1 MSDDNRYHVRLTG
14 ELMGGA
20 DAAQVAAN
28 LARLFKMPEEK
39 AALLV
44 SGQPRVVKKD
54 ADEATARKFQVAL
67 RQAGARCELLPVGG
81 ETASAAPPPTA
92 TSPAPTAATPAAP
105 QAEALEGAAAPAS
118 SADQRSSDIET
129 VGTIRTGGTGF
140 SGAFEVA
147 PVGADLDTSERDQ
160 PASAPDISHLS
171 MAEPGAD
178 LEPLKQEQEVVV
190 PDISHLSI
198 KPD

>member
-1 MSDDNRYHVRLTG
+1 MSDDNRSHVRLTG

-20 DAAQVAAN
+20 NADRVAAN
-28 LARLFKMPEEK
+28 LARLFKMPQEK

-44 SGQPRVVKKD
+44 SGKPRVVKKD

-81 ETASAAPPPTA
+81 EASAPASPEPERPEPA
-92 TSPAPTAATPAAP
+92 RQEAAASASPAP
-105 QAEALEGAAAPAS
+105 AAAGHR
-118 SADQRSSDIET
+118 DGDIET

-147 PVGADLDTSERDQ
+147 PVGADLDTSERAA
-160 PASAPDISHLS
+160 PAAAPDISHLS

-178 LEPLKQEQEVVV
+178 LQPLKEEWNVAV

>member
-20 DAAQVAAN
+20 DAARVAAN

-44 SGQPRVVKKD
+44 SGKPRVVKKD
-54 ADEATARKFQVAL
+54 VDETTARKFQVAL
-67 RQAGARCELLPVGG
+67 RQAGARCELLPVNG
-81 ETASAAPPPTA
+81 E
-92 TSPAPTAATPAAP
+92 ATPAAP
-105 QAEALEGAAAPAS
+105 AAEPERAEPARQEAVASAVPAPA
-118 SADQRSSDIET
+118 ATEHRDGEIET

-147 PVGADLDTSERDQ
+147 PVGADLDTSERGQ
-160 PASAPDISHLS
+160 PALAPDISHLS

-178 LEPLKQEQEVVV
+178 LDPLKQEREAVV

-198 KPD
+198 KTD

>member
-20 DAAQVAAN
+20 DADRVAAN

-44 SGQPRVVKKD
+44 SGKPRVVKKD

-67 RQAGARCELLPVGG
+67 RQAGARCELLPVEGD
-81 ETASAAPPPTA
+81 ARAAA
-92 TSPAPTAATPAAP
+92 PAAP
-105 QAEALEGAAAPAS
+105 QAEASEAAVAPAA
-118 SADQRSSDIET
+118 SADQRSGDIET

-147 PVGADLDTSERDQ
+147 PVGADLDTSERGQ
-160 PASAPDISHLS
+160 TAAAPDTSHLS

-178 LEPLKQEQEVVV
+178 LEPLKPHQEAVV

-198 KPD
+198 KTD

>member
-20 DAAQVAAN
+20 DADRVAAN

-44 SGQPRVVKKD
+44 SGKPRVVKKD

-81 ETASAAPPPTA
+81 EASPTAPASREPERPEPARQETAASA
-92 TSPAPTAATPAAP
+92 SPAPAA
-105 QAEALEGAAAPAS
+105 GHR
-118 SADQRSSDIET
+118 DGDIET

-147 PVGADLDTSERDQ
+147 PVGADLDTSERAA
-160 PASAPDISHLS
+160 PAAAPDISHLS

-178 LEPLKQEQEVVV
+178 LQPLKEERNVVV

>member
-14 ELMGGA
+14 ELMAGA
-20 DAAQVAAN
+20 DAAEVAAN
-28 LARLFKMPEEK
+28 LARLFKMPEQK
-39 AALLV
+39 AALLIN
-44 SGQPRVVKKD
+44 GTPRVVKKD

-67 RQAGARCELLPVGG
+67 RQAGARCELLPVND
-81 ETASAAPPPTA
+81 EAA
-92 TSPAPTAATPAAP
+92 PAAP
-105 QAEALEGAAAPAS
+105 TPAPRDAAPEEPAPREPAAS
-118 SADQRSSDIET
+118 QAVAASATAAPQSGDLET

-147 PVGADLDTSERDQ
+147 PVGADLDTSEKDQ
-160 PASAPDISHLS
+160 PAAPDVSHLS

-178 LEPLKQEQEVVV
+178 LEPLKPRQDVVV

>member
-20 DAAQVAAN
+20 DADRVAAN

-44 SGQPRVVKKD
+44 SGKPRVVKKD

-67 RQAGARCELLPVGG
+67 RQAGARCELLPVDGG
-81 ETASAAPPPTA
+81 AATAAP
-92 TSPAPTAATPAAP
+92 
-105 QAEALEGAAAPAS
+105 
-118 SADQRSSDIET
+118 
-129 VGTIRTGGTGF
+129 IRTGGTGF

-147 PVGADLDTSERDQ
+147 PVGADLDTSERGQ
-160 PASAPDISHLS
+160 PAPAPDISHLS

-178 LEPLKQEQEVVV
+178 LEPLKQEQAVVV

>member
-20 DAAQVAAN
+20 DADRVAAN

-44 SGQPRVVKKD
+44 SGKPRVVKKD

-67 RQAGARCELLPVGG
+67 RQAGARCELLPVHG
-81 ETASAAPPPTA
+81 EAATAAPVPQEPERA
-92 TSPAPTAATPAAP
+92 EPAR
-105 QAEALEGAAAPAS
+105 QEAAAEHQ
-118 SADQRSSDIET
+118 DGDIET

-147 PVGADLDTSERDQ
+147 PVGADLDTSDRSA
-160 PASAPDISHLS
+160 PAAAPDISHLS

-178 LEPLKQEQEVVV
+178 LEPLKQEREAVV

>member
-1 MSDDNRYHVRLTG
+1 MSEDNRYHVRLTG
-14 ELMGGA
+14 ELMAGA
-20 DAAQVAAN
+20 DAGQVAAN
-28 LARLFKMPEEK
+28 LARLFKMPQEK

-44 SGQPRVVKKD
+44 SGTPRVVKKD

-67 RQAGARCELLPVGG
+67 RQAGARCELLPVNG
-81 ETASAAPPPTA
+81 ETASAAPQ
-92 TSPAPTAATPAAP
+92 PAAAAP
-105 QAEALEGAAAPAS
+105 QAEASEAVVAPAA
-118 SADQRSSDIET
+118 SADQRSGDIET

-147 PVGADLDTSERDQ
+147 PVGADLDTSERGQ
-160 PASAPDISHLS
+160 PAAAPDISHLS

-178 LEPLKQEQEVVV
+178 LEPLKQEREAVV

>member
-20 DAAQVAAN
+20 DAARVAAN

-44 SGQPRVVKKD
+44 NGKPRVVKKD

-67 RQAGARCELLPVGG
+67 RQAGARCELLPVGVEATAAAPEPQG
-81 ETASAAPPPTA
+81 PEGAEPARQQTAASAAPA
-92 TSPAPTAATPAAP
+92 S
-105 QAEALEGAAAPAS
+105 AEHQDG
-118 SADQRSSDIET
+118 DIET

-147 PVGADLDTSERDQ
+147 PVGADLDTSERGQ
-160 PASAPDISHLS
+160 TATAPDTSHLS

-178 LEPLKQEQEVVV
+178 LQPLKQERDAVV

>member
-20 DAAQVAAN
+20 DAGQVAAN

-44 SGQPRVVKKD
+44 VVHPQFTEPD
-54 ADEATARKFQVAL
+54 VAL
-67 RQAGARCELLPVGG
+67 RQAGARCELLPVEGDAMAAAPVPQ
-81 ETASAAPPPTA
+81 EPEPADAEPARQDVAASAAPA
-92 TSPAPTAATPAAP
+92 PAAVGH
-105 QAEALEGAAAPAS
+105 QDG
-118 SADQRSSDIET
+118 DIEP

-160 PASAPDISHLS
+160 PAVAPDITHLS

-190 PDISHLSI
+190 PDISHLSL

>member
-20 DAAQVAAN
+20 NADRVAAN
-28 LARLFKMPEEK
+28 LARLFKMPHEK

-44 SGQPRVVKKD
+44 SGKPRVVKKD

-81 ETASAAPPPTA
+81 EASTPASPEPERPEPARQEAAASA
-92 TSPAPTAATPAAP
+92 SPAP
-105 QAEALEGAAAPAS
+105 AAAGHR
-118 SADQRSSDIET
+118 DGDIET

-147 PVGADLDTSERDQ
+147 PVGADLGTSERAA
-160 PASAPDISHLS
+160 PAAAPDISHLS

-178 LEPLKQEQEVVV
+178 LQPLKEERNVAV

>member
-20 DAAQVAAN
+20 DAARVAAN

-44 SGQPRVVKKD
+44 SGKPRVVKKD
-54 ADEATARKFQVAL
+54 VDETTARKFQVAL
-67 RQAGARCELLPVGG
+67 RQAGARCELLPVNG
-81 ETASAAPPPTA
+81 EATPAA
-92 TSPAPTAATPAAP
+92 PAPTAAAPVTP
-105 QAEALEGAAAPAS
+105 QAEASEAAVAPAA
-118 SADQRSSDIET
+118 SADQRSGDIET

-147 PVGADLDTSERDQ
+147 PVGADLDTSERRGQ
-160 PASAPDISHLS
+160 PALAPDISHLS

-178 LEPLKQEQEVVV
+178 LEPLKQEREAVV

-198 KPD
+198 KTD

>member
-20 DAAQVAAN
+20 DAARVAAN

-44 SGQPRVVKKD
+44 NGKPRVVKKD

-67 RQAGARCELLPVGG
+67 RQAGARCELLPVDG
-81 ETASAAPPPTA
+81 E
-92 TSPAPTAATPAAP
+92 ATPAAP
-105 QAEALEGAAAPAS
+105 APQEPGRQEPVASQAEAVPAAT
-118 SADQRSSDIET
+118 DHQDGDIET

-147 PVGADLDTSERDQ
+147 PVGADLDTSERGQ
-160 PASAPDISHLS
+160 TAAAPDTSHLS

-178 LEPLKQEQEVVV
+178 LEPLKPHQEAVV

>member
-14 ELMGGA
+14 ELMGSA
-20 DAAQVAAN
+20 DADQVAAN

-44 SGQPRVVKKD
+44 SGKPRVVKKD

-81 ETASAAPPPTA
+81 ETASAAP
-92 TSPAPTAATPAAP
+92 
-105 QAEALEGAAAPAS
+105 AAAAQQ
-118 SADQRSSDIET
+118 DGDIET

-147 PVGADLDTSERDQ
+147 PVGADLDTSERGQ
-160 PASAPDISHLS
+160 PAAAPDISHLS

-178 LEPLKQEQEVVV
+178 LEPLKQEREVVV

>member
-20 DAAQVAAN
+20 DAGQVAAN

-44 SGQPRVVKKD
+44 SGQPRVVKKG

-67 RQAGARCELLPVGG
+67 RQAGARCELLPVEGDAMAAAPAPQ
-81 ETASAAPPPTA
+81 EPEPADAEPARQDAAASAA
-92 TSPAPTAATPAAP
+92 PAPTAAGH
-105 QAEALEGAAAPAS
+105 QDG
-118 SADQRSSDIET
+118 DIET

-160 PASAPDISHLS
+160 PAVAPDITHLS

>member
-44 SGQPRVVKKD
+44 SGTPRVVKKD

-67 RQAGARCELLPVGG
+67 RQAGARCELLPTDG
-81 ETASAAPPPTA
+81 EVASAAP
-92 TSPAPTAATPAAP
+92 AP
-105 QAEALEGAAAPAS
+105 QQPVGQAPVASTAVAAAA
-118 SADQRSSDIET
+118 AQQDGDIET

-140 SGAFEVA
+140 SGTFEVA
-147 PVGADLDTSERDQ
+147 PVGADLDTSERGQ
-160 PASAPDISHLS
+160 PAAAPDTSHLS
-171 MAEPGAD
+171 VAEPGAD
-178 LEPLKQEQEVVV
+178 LEPLKQEREAVV

>member
-20 DAAQVAAN
+20 DADRVAAN

-44 SGQPRVVKKD
+44 SGKPRVVKKD

-81 ETASAAPPPTA
+81 EASAPASPEPERPEPARQETA
-92 TSPAPTAATPAAP
+92 ASASPAPAA
-105 QAEALEGAAAPAS
+105 GHR
-118 SADQRSSDIET
+118 DGDIET

-147 PVGADLDTSERDQ
+147 PVGADLDTSERAA
-160 PASAPDISHLS
+160 PAAAPDISHLS

-178 LEPLKQEQEVVV
+178 LQPLKEERNVVV

>member
-20 DAAQVAAN
+20 DADRVAAN

-44 SGQPRVVKKD
+44 SGKPRVVKKD

-67 RQAGARCELLPVGG
+67 RQAGARCELLPVDGEASPTAPASREPERPEPARQ
-81 ETASAAPPPTA
+81 ETAASA
-92 TSPAPTAATPAAP
+92 SPAPAA
-105 QAEALEGAAAPAS
+105 GHR
-118 SADQRSSDIET
+118 DGDIET

-147 PVGADLDTSERDQ
+147 RAA
-160 PASAPDISHLS
+160 PAAAPDISHLS

-178 LEPLKQEQEVVV
+178 LEPLKQEREAVV

-198 KPD
+198 KTD